1 MRNRGLSDLWLRI
14 TGLVLVAVSAFGGA
28 FERKGLPADLRTA
41 TASQL
46 TAVVVLEAVSWIA
59 IPIFAWLLY
68 RGFVRTR
75 NVGRYAGR
83 IAVLAVVSEVPYDLA
98 TTGRPWDPS
107 SQNPVFALLVALVV
121 LWAVDRLRRG
131 PVRRTGL
138 SVLVIVAGVLWL
150 TIFDVGL
157 RLGVMPAGVV
167 LLLFCLVF
175 YYLHDKENTMM
186 AAGGVLGAVA
196 FVLPALG
203 VAILHFR
210 NDQPGRPYPRLLF
223 YVLYPAVLLGAGL
236 LGRMS

>member
-107 SQNPVFALLVALVV
+107 SQSPVFALLVALVV